1 MLNATDDDRQA
12 IVNYLASQAREESV
26 TFLQKVY
33 SERLHGTTH
42 DIWDAHT
49 DKDRWWVITNPTNL
63 YLQSQF
69 PDMDLALTFHVGL
82 SIRIPRSAR
91 TKIGNL
97 NVEPLL
103 AAWRALDHARE
114 AILNAQKVE
123 DYQTLGVRC
132 RECLLAIVHAMQT
145 LVAAPAGSDLKS
157 SDFLGWSEA
166 IANASLAGGGQKAR
180 RRLLKSSARECWEFV
195 NWLTHARDSH
205 FNDVE
210 AAIEATEQTLGL
222 FTTACIRYL
231 RGVPDSCPSC
241 GSQRLAPKRGSRT
254 TKPDRIYERP
264 VCGACGRAG
273 KPVEIVV
280 EPTVHKRKP
289 PRKPSD
295 RECSIMSVPLQ
306 GLHPPQPTWTREVPI
321 KPLQRTAPP
330 QGDRSKVARSPRRQ
344 RRR

>member
-12 IVNYLASQAREESV
+12 IVDYFASQARDESV

-42 DIWDAHT
+42 DIWDVHT
-49 DKDRWWVITNPTNL
+49 AKDRWWVITNPTNL

-69 PDMDLALTFHVGL
+69 PDLDLALTFHIGL
-82 SIRIPRSAR
+82 SIRIPRRAR
-91 TKIGNL
+91 TEIGDL

-103 AAWRALDHARE
+103 AAWRALEHARE
-114 AILNAQKVE
+114 AILNAQEVE

-145 LVAAPAGSDLKS
+145 LVVAPAGSDLKS
-157 SDFLGWSEA
+157 SDFLGWSEV
-166 IANASLAGGGQKAR
+166 IADASLAGGGQKAR

-195 NWLTHARDSH
+195 NWLIVARSR
-205 FNDVE
+205 
-210 AAIEATEQTLGL
+210 QSSPRRK
-222 FTTACIRYL
+222 TTICRRFAPTRQPRYL

-241 GSQRLAPKRGSRT
+241 GSQRLAPERGSRT
-254 TKPDRIYERP
+254 TKPDRMYERP
-264 VCGACGRAG
+264 VCGACGWAG

-289 PRKPSD
+289 PRKP
-295 RECSIMSVPLQ
+295 RAGECSIMSVPLQ
-306 GLHPPQPTWTREVPI
+306 GLQPPQPTWTRDVPSN
-321 KPLQRTAPP
+321 PLQRTAPP
-330 QGDRSKVARSPRRQ
+330 QEDRSKVARSPRRQ